1 MVSQH
6 LTYLIVHGA
15 SASEHII
22 DLTCNVTSQEQLIE
36 EFFVIWHH
44 PDKFGDH
51 GHCKSED
58 MFLIG
63 HVTACIKGQK
73 LHYG

>member
-36 EFFVIWHH
+36 EFFVI
-44 PDKFGDH
+44 DTT
-51 GHCKSED
+51 
-58 MFLIG
+58 LTNL
-63 HVTACIKGQK
+63 VTMDTAKVKICF
-73 LHYG
+73 

>member
-15 SASEHII
+15 SASEHI

-36 EFFVIWHH
+36 EFFVI
-44 PDKFGDH
+44 
-51 GHCKSED
+51 
-58 MFLIG
+58 
-63 HVTACIKGQK
+63 
-73 LHYG
+73 

>member
-36 EFFVIWHH
+36 EFFVI
-44 PDKFGDH
+44 
-51 GHCKSED
+51 
-58 MFLIG
+58 
-63 HVTACIKGQK
+63 
-73 LHYG
+73 